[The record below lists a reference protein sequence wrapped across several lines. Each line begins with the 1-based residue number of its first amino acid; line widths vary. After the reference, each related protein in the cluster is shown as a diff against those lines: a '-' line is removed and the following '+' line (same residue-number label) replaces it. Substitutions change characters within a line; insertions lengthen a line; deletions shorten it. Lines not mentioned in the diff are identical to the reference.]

1 MVEEMRNFSNKFVC
15 GEIDSNEF
23 TMKCKELYSLIISDC
38 IESMKLDNIIL
49 IPFIHEFAY
58 YRYDVLELKEQ
69 VLNFLS
75 ILNGTQ
81 PYFYSTFL
89 KLFPPDENK
98 KNEFTLYCN
107 FKNIEIK
114 DLYSVFSKY
123 IEKPLS
129 IKDILNNY
137 IFDILNRLD
146 LKHIDESCFNYV
158 NSNENISFSQIRD
171 RIFLLLSYYLG
182 INVLFIQIS
191 VLENNSIV
199 YTIT

>member
-1 MVEEMRNFSNKFVC
+1 M
-15 GEIDSNEF
+15 
-23 TMKCKELYSLIISDC
+23 
-38 IESMKLDNIIL
+38 
-49 IPFIHEFAY
+49 
-58 YRYDVLELKEQ
+58 
-69 VLNFLS
+69 
-75 ILNGTQ
+75 
-81 PYFYSTFL
+81 
-89 KLFPPDENK
+89 FPPDENK

-191 VLENNSIV
+191 MLENNSIV